1 VEALLGHKLMDTHA
15 IFNLANTSTQG
26 ETYDISTS
34 SLKYFMIF
42 EAWEIALYDN
52 QKNIISFE
60 ISLKYKIWNMGL
72 KY

>member
-15 IFNLANTSTQG
+15 NFNLANTSTQG
-26 ETYDISTS
+26 EIYDISTS

-42 EAWEIALYDN
+42 KASEIALYDN

-60 ISLKYKIWNMGL
+60 ISLEYRILNIGL

>member
-1 VEALLGHKLMDTHA
+1 MDTHA
-15 IFNLANTSTQG
+15 NFNLANTSTQG

-42 EAWEIALYDN
+42 KASEIALYDN

-60 ISLKYKIWNMGL
+60 ISLKYRILNMGL